1 MSETEAATAKPRRG
15 RGLLASR
22 RARFGIM
29 GVMAVVIFI
38 AVSSWLYARYSHVYV
53 QDSRLSATM
62 VTISSR
68 VPGWVTT
75 FPVGEGQQV
84 EEDALLID
92 IDSRDARLQLAELDA
107 RLQSLAAEQ
116 ASLRAQR
123 ELVDRRTASSF
134 DMFQSRLA
142 EARARYESAKS
153 DFEQARNDFDR
164 SEKLLAEKVISRQ
177 RWENDR
183 NRRRKAD
190 QEFQRAKANV
200 DTAAAALEEAR
211 AERLELEVIEQRL
224 MMMAAEKTRVE
235 AQRDRQSLDVADRAI
250 RSPLPGVVD
259 ETFIDVGEYVRPG
272 QRLLMIHDPR
282 RVWVIANI
290 KETEIRH
297 VKVGAHVDVTV
308 DAYPGEK
315 FDGKVTRIGNAATS
329 QFALLPNPNP
339 SGNFT
344 KITQRIEV
352 RVDVEQR
359 DNMLKPGMMVELAI
373 DIPGR

>member
-1 MSETEAATAKPRRG
+1 MSETEAGTAKPPRG

-29 GVMAVVIFI
+29 GFMAVIILI
-38 AVSSWLYARYSHVYV
+38 AIISWLYARYSHVYV

-68 VPGWVTT
+68 VPGWVTS

-92 IDSRDARLQLAELDA
+92 IDSREARLQLAELDA

-123 ELVDRRTASSF
+123 ELVDRRTASNF

-142 EARARYESAKS
+142 EARARFESAKS

-164 SEKLLAEKVISRQ
+164 AEKLLEEKVISRQ

-183 NRRRKAD
+183 NRLRKAD

-211 AERLELEVIEQRL
+211 AERLELEVLEQRL
-224 MMMAAEKTRVE
+224 MMMAAERIRVE

-250 RSPLPGVVD
+250 RSPLPGVID

-282 RVWVIANI
+282 KVWVIANI

-297 VKVGAHVDVTV
+297 VNLGAHVDVTV

-315 FDGKVTRIGNAATS
+315 FDGKVSRIGNAATS

-352 RVDVEQR
+352 KVDVEQR
-359 DNMLKPGMMVELAI
+359 DNMLRPGMMVELAI

>member
-1 MSETEAATAKPRRG
+1 MSETEAATAEPRKG

-22 RARFGIM
+22 RARYIIM
-29 GVMAVVIFI
+29 GVVAVVTLITVI
-38 AVSSWLYARYSHVYV
+38 SWLYARYSHVYV
-53 QDSRLSATM
+53 QDSRLSATI

-68 VPGWVTT
+68 VPGWITA
-75 FPVGEGQQV
+75 FPVDEGQRV
-84 EEDALLID
+84 DEGTLLID

-107 RLQSLAAEQ
+107 RLQSLGAEQ
-116 ASLRAQR
+116 ASLHAQR
-123 ELVDRRTASSF
+123 ELVDRRTASNF

-142 EARARYESAKS
+142 EARARFESARS

-164 SEKLLAEKVISRQ
+164 AEKLLAEKVISRQ

-183 NRRRKAD
+183 NRLRKAE

-200 DTAAAALEEAR
+200 DTATAALEEAR

-250 RSPLPGVVD
+250 RSPLSGVVD

-282 RVWVIANI
+282 KVWVIANV

-297 VKVGAHVDVTV
+297 VKLGAHVDVSV
-308 DAYPGEK
+308 DAYPGEE
-315 FDGKVTRIGNAATS
+315 FEGKVARIGNAATS

-352 RVDVEQR
+352 KVDVEQR

>member
-1 MSETEAATAKPRRG
+1 MICSSRVWR
-15 RGLLASR
+15 R
-22 RARFGIM
+22 RARF
-29 GVMAVVIFI
+29 
-38 AVSSWLYARYSHVYV
+38 
-53 QDSRLSATM
+53 
-62 VTISSR
+62 
-68 VPGWVTT
+68 
-75 FPVGEGQQV
+75 
-84 EEDALLID
+84 
-92 IDSRDARLQLAELDA
+92 
-107 RLQSLAAEQ
+107 
-116 ASLRAQR
+116 
-123 ELVDRRTASSF
+123 
-134 DMFQSRLA
+134 
-142 EARARYESAKS
+142 ESARS

-164 SEKLLAEKVISRQ
+164 AEKLLAEKVISRQ

-183 NRRRKAD
+183 NRLRKAE

-200 DTAAAALEEAR
+200 DTATAALEEAR

-250 RSPLPGVVD
+250 RSPLSGVVD

-282 RVWVIANI
+282 KVWVIANV

-297 VKVGAHVDVTV
+297 VKLGAHVDVSV
-308 DAYPGEK
+308 DAYPGEE
-315 FDGKVTRIGNAATS
+315 FEGKVARIGNAATS

-352 RVDVEQR
+352 KVDVEQR